1 MKKRYD
7 EIMDKVEVTDEM
19 RERILSNL
27 QKVDFEHTPQPEKI
41 LFPSMKKIL
50 PVAACFAVLLVSSL
64 MLPKLS
70 DNEHP
75 DEILLQQGDYIA
87 EFSTLSELEA
97 AVGFDVPEID
107 ELPFSPDLQ
116 IYMAY
121 GSDMA
126 QIMYDGEGQTAYFRK
141 SVGQKDNSGDYNEY
155 AEIEEIS
162 VGEVTVTLKGD
173 SSEYTLALWYD
184 GQFSYSLSLSDGLS
198 AVEWEALIAGIE

>member
-27 QKVDFEHTPQPEKI
+27 QKVDFENTPQPKKI

-50 PVAACFAVLLVSSL
+50 PIAACFAVLLVSSL
-64 MLPKLS
+64 MLPKLF
-70 DNEHP
+70 DNDQP
-75 DEILLQQGDYIA
+75 NEIQENYIA

-141 SVGQKDNSGDYNEY
+141 SVGQKDNSGDYSDY

-184 GQFSYSLSLSDGLS
+184 GQFSYSLSLSDGIS